1 MLSPEAKKIENEIMN
16 DIKRQQKCLAQGDVY
31 FALIKLAAK
40 AKARNVD
47 DKIINVLEN
56 AEKEILGL
64 L

>member
-1 MLSPEAKKIENEIMN
+1 MLSPEAKKIENEMMI
-16 DIKRQQKCLAQGDVY
+16 DINRQQKVLAQGDVY

-47 DKIINVLEN
+47 DEIIKVLET
-56 AEKEILGL
+56 AERKILGL